1 MQTERIREIIG
12 RFDTAGTVADLR
24 AVGNGWINDTYRV
37 MTVSDETPD
46 YILQRINHHVFKD
59 VELLQRNIERVTSHI
74 RRKLAAAGADD
85 LDRRVLRIVPARD
98 GRLYH
103 FDGENYWRM
112 TLFIAGSVTHETIS
126 APLALLTGRAFGEFQ
141 AMLSDM
147 EDGALGETIPDFH
160 NIEFRIGGLRDAVAR
175 DEAGRL
181 GKVRWMADELLGRS
195 DEMCLAERL
204 HREGRLPKRVTHCD
218 TKVNNLLFDERD
230 RPLCVIDL
238 DTTMPGYVLS
248 DFGDFIRTGANTGA
262 EDDPELDRVGVDME
276 IFRSFSK
283 GYLESA
289 ASFLTDVERETLTLR
304 SADADLHADRAI
316 PDGLS
321 GRRPILQD
329 QTPGPQLAAVEGSVP
344 ALAKHRR
351 ARAGHAGLHRRAIT
365 GPKRRRT
372 KAGGSPSIRLS
383 HARAVFRQT
392 VRKNRTVSPEAEFH
406 KRDRSL
412 HPPDSRTGIV
422 RSTDIVSGR
431 NEKSFFFSEA
441 AVSRLT
447 IHRRFMRTVPQRPED
462 ATSRHQKNR

>member
-181 GKVRWMADELLGRS
+181 GKVPPVRCAGWRTSCSAAATR
-195 DEMCLAERL
+195 
-204 HREGRLPKRVTHCD
+204 
-218 TKVNNLLFDERD
+218 
-230 RPLCVIDL
+230 CVSPNGS
-238 DTTMPGYVLS
+238 TAKAG
-248 DFGDFIRTGANTGA
+248 
-262 EDDPELDRVGVDME
+262 
-276 IFRSFSK
+276 FRSASRTAIRRSTTCFSMS
-283 GYLESA
+283 G
-289 ASFLTDVERETLTLR
+289 TVR
-304 SADADLHADRAI
+304 SA
-316 PDGLS
+316 
-321 GRRPILQD
+321 
-329 QTPGPQLAAVEGSVP
+329 
-344 ALAKHRR
+344 
-351 ARAGHAGLHRRAIT
+351 
-365 GPKRRRT
+365 
-372 KAGGSPSIRLS
+372 
-383 HARAVFRQT
+383 
-392 VRKNRTVSPEAEFH
+392 
-406 KRDRSL
+406 
-412 HPPDSRTGIV
+412 
-422 RSTDIVSGR
+422 
-431 NEKSFFFSEA
+431 
-441 AVSRLT
+441 
-447 IHRRFMRTVPQRPED
+447 
-462 ATSRHQKNR
+462 

>member
-103 FDGENYWRM
+103 FDGKNYWRM

-181 GKVRWMADELLGRS
+181 GKVRWMAAELLGRS

-204 HREGRLPKRVTHCD
+204 HREGQLPKRVTHCD

-289 ASFLTDVERETLTLR
+289 ASFLTDVERETLTFGAQML
-304 SADADLHADRAI
+304 
-316 PDGLS
+316 
-321 GRRPILQD
+321 
-329 QTPGPQLAAVEGSVP
+329 TYM
-344 ALAKHRR
+344 
-351 ARAGHAGLHRRAIT
+351 
-365 GPKRRRT
+365 
-372 KAGGSPSIRLS
+372 
-383 HARAVFRQT
+383 QT
-392 VRKNRTVSPEAEFH
+392 VRFLTDYLDGDRYYKIRHPDHNWQRSKAQFRLLQSIDAHERAM
-406 KRDRSL
+406 RDFIAGL
-412 HPPDSRTGIV
+412 
-422 RSTDIVSGR
+422 
-431 NEKSFFFSEA
+431 
-441 AVSRLT
+441 
-447 IHRRFMRTVPQRPED
+447 
-462 ATSRHQKNR
+462 

>member
-204 HREGRLPKRVTHCD
+204 HREGQLPKRVTHCD

-248 DFGDFIRTGANTGA
+248 DFGTSSAQAPIPEPRTTPNWIGSASTWKFSA
-262 EDDPELDRVGVDME
+262 PSRKV
-276 IFRSFSK
+276 ISKARPRS
-283 GYLESA
+283 
-289 ASFLTDVERETLTLR
+289 
-304 SADADLHADRAI
+304 
-316 PDGLS
+316 
-321 GRRPILQD
+321 
-329 QTPGPQLAAVEGSVP
+329 
-344 ALAKHRR
+344 
-351 ARAGHAGLHRRAIT
+351 
-365 GPKRRRT
+365 
-372 KAGGSPSIRLS
+372 
-383 HARAVFRQT
+383 
-392 VRKNRTVSPEAEFH
+392 
-406 KRDRSL
+406 
-412 HPPDSRTGIV
+412 
-422 RSTDIVSGR
+422 
-431 NEKSFFFSEA
+431 
-441 AVSRLT
+441 
-447 IHRRFMRTVPQRPED
+447 
-462 ATSRHQKNR
+462 